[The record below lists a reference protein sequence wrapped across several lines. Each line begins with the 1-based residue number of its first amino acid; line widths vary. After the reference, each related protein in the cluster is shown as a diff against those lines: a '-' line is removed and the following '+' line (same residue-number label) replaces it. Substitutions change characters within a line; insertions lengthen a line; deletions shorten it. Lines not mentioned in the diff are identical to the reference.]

1 MSWRCGVPW
10 SFSNPGNA
18 ASGNVVLNER
28 IDIFLH
34 ENGGRITRPVMGTVT
49 VENGT
54 ITVWRD
60 YFDLADFDRQL
71 NQIGK

>member
-1 MSWRCGVPW
+1 M
-10 SFSNPGNA
+10 
-18 ASGNVVLNER
+18 LNER